1 MESFLVFPMNSN
13 FKSMNKLF
21 KKIGSIILSI
31 LSISCEKEINLEL
44 KNTSPKMVVEGNI
57 LLGLDTLIQQQEIKL
72 TLSANYTGTASPQPI
87 TNAVVSVV
95 EGSNTYIFNHTSNGR
110 YQSNFI
116 AEENKTYK
124 LNIIYMGENYEA
136 IEKMARG
143 PKIDSLSVRY
153 FPSALGSP
161 EGNFI
166 TINTTDPSNERNF
179 YLWRLYINEQLM
191 INPSPGNIYRA
202 IQKDEFFD
210 GQPLYNYL
218 PFDNFPVV
226 NQDIA
231 RMEQLCISEQMYN
244 YYYSIFNLTASS
256 PVSGDV
262 PPGRITGNIINQTN
276 TNKYALGYF
285 GACSISIKMKR
296 L

>member
-1 MESFLVFPMNSN
+1 MR
-13 FKSMNKLF
+13 KLI
-21 KKIGSIILSI
+21 KITGLITVIIF
-31 LSISCEKEINLEL
+31 SISCEKETNLVL
-44 KNTSPKMVVEGNI
+44 KNTNPKMVVEGNI
-57 LLGLDTLIQQQEIKL
+57 LLGLDTQIQQQSIKL
-72 TLSANYTGTASPQPI
+72 SLSANYTGNTSPEPI
-87 TNAVVSVV
+87 TNATVSVV
-95 EGSNTYIFNHTSNGR
+95 EGTSTYVFSHTSNGI
-110 YQSNFI
+110 YQSNFK
-116 AEENKTYK
+116 AESNKSYRLIILYK
-124 LNIIYMGENYEA
+124 GDTYEA
-136 IEKMARG
+136 IEKIANG
-143 PKIDSLSVRY
+143 PKIDSLTINY

-202 IQKDEFFD
+202 IQKDDFFN
-210 GQPLYNYL
+210 GKALLNYL

-226 NQDIA
+226 HQDIA

-262 PPGRITGNIINQTN
+262 PPGNITGNVINKTN
-276 TNKYALGYF
+276 PNIKALGYF
-285 GACSISIKMKR
+285 GACSVSIKIKR
-296 L
+296 I